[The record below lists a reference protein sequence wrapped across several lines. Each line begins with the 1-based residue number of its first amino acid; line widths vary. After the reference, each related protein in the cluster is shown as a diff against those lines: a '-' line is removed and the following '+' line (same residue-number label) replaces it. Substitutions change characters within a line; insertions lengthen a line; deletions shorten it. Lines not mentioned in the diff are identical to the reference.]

1 MTLKHFFKRA
11 TTMARYPSSLGLLAG
26 LGFMIRS
33 CLSENARVTPRGM
46 KPLHVRTRTSD
57 LLVFEHV
64 FVTNEFDSICKNLSP
79 ASFIIDAGA
88 NAGYTTARF
97 AASCPGARII
107 ALEPEPENHAQ
118 LLKNTGG
125 YPNVTA
131 LNAALWC
138 DNTPLKVVNPGK
150 REHGFQV
157 RAADGGSTGY
167 EVPSHTVPDLMRMA
181 GAEKIDLLKI
191 DIESAEYEV
200 FNESCK
206 DWIHKVD
213 TISIEL
219 HDKIRPG
226 CASRFFAAIAARNYH
241 LAIMGEKVVIKFLN
255 Q

>member
-1 MTLKHFFKRA
+1 MTIKHFFKRA
-11 TTMARYPSSLGLLAG
+11 SIMARYPMSLGLLPG

-33 CLSENARVTPRGM
+33 CLFNYASVTPRGI

-64 FVTNEFDSICKNLSP
+64 FVTNEFDSICKSLSS
-79 ASFIIDAGA
+79 ATFIIDAGA
-88 NAGYTTARF
+88 NAGYTTAKF
-97 AASCPGARII
+97 AASCPGARIM
-107 ALEPEPENHAQ
+107 ALEPETENHAQ

-131 LNAALWC
+131 LQAALWC
-138 DNTPLKVVNPGK
+138 DNTPLKVVNPDK
-150 REHGFQV
+150 RAHGFQV
-157 RAADGGSTGY
+157 KAADGGSTGS

-181 GAEKIDLLKI
+181 GARKIDLLKI

-213 TISIEL
+213 MISIEL

-226 CASRFFAAIAARNYH
+226 CASRFFAGIAARDYR
-241 LAIMGEKVVIKFLN
+241 LAIMGEKVVIKFLDS
-255 Q
+255 